1 MAYVLVLL
9 VVIIIALMIYN
20 IIIYKRIQNFNNINQ
35 KITGLNVLQD
45 FMNTIGEYSSV
56 DEKIKKINDILIE
69 KYDIKYDKLIL
80 TDKYQKWPVC
90 KEYKIDI
97 MIEDS
102 I

>member
-1 MAYVLVLL
+1 MTVEWL
-9 VVIIIALMIYN
+9 
-20 IIIYKRIQNFNNINQ
+20 
-35 KITGLNVLQD
+35 
-45 FMNTIGEYSSV
+45 
-56 DEKIKKINDILIE
+56 E

-102 I
+102 IRNCEDIENNGVKCFIMDTRYNKDETRFERVKNWREIYSKISER